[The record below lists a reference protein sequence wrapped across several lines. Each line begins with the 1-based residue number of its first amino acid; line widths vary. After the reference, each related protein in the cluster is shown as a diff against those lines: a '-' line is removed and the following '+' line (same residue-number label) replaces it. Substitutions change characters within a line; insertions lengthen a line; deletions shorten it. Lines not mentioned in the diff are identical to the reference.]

1 MLSPI
6 KILIAISVVLFV
18 FSACNKQ
25 DDNELYNYSISGK
38 VEKGPFLQNGLISVY
53 SVNSNIKNVSAGIT
67 DTIFNNIGEYSFNNL
82 NFSNPLIELRAEGKY
97 LSEIYGKNSPGTT
110 NLSCLSNI
118 SNLATVNVNCLTDAI
133 VPRIKYLVDSGYV
146 YTEAKEI
153 AEKDF
158 LNFLAVD
165 QIVNKSFESLSIAET
180 GNGNA
185 ALLAYSLSLQR
196 YSAYLHD
203 RNQSTL
209 EFNELKD
216 AIAQDFASDGA
227 VNNPAL
233 LDTLLHNIKMINP
246 QACKAYLENHY
257 AVNKYNFEIP
267 EFEPFL
273 TNFRKALETRNIKEI
288 FYPDSANIDNS
299 KLENLLNLDNNSL
312 DVGKQY
318 VLAAFVP
325 FGQSLRINFKSDNT
339 AFNYNVLASQG
350 WNIESNNSQGFTIS
364 ANSYNEIISLGIK
377 LNFSGSAEI
386 EYFENSSEITHQ
398 RTIYW

>member
-1 MLSPI
+1 MLKPI
-6 KILIAISVVLFV
+6 KFLIVTSIILFA
-18 FSACNKQ
+18 FSACDKQ

-53 SVNSNIKNVSAGIT
+53 SVNSNIKNTSVGIG
-67 DTIFNNIGEYSFNNL
+67 DTIFNNIGEYSFSNL

-97 LSEIYGKNSPGTT
+97 FSEIYGKTSPGTT
-110 NLSCLSNI
+110 SLSCVSNI
-118 SNLATVNVNCLTDAI
+118 SNMATVNVNCLTDVI

-146 YTEAKEI
+146 YTDAKRI
-153 AEKDF
+153 AEEDF

-165 QIVNKSFESLSIAET
+165 QVVNKNFESLSISES

-203 RNQSTL
+203 RNQSTA
-209 EFNELKD
+209 EFNELKN
-216 AIAQDFASDGA
+216 AIAQDFASDGD

-233 LDTLLHNIKMINP
+233 LDTLLHNINMINT

-257 AVNKYNFEIP
+257 AVNNYNFKIP

-273 TNFRKALETRNIKEI
+273 NNFKKALETRNIKEI
-288 FYPDSANIDNS
+288 FYPDSANFENG

-339 AFNYNVLASQG
+339 AFNYNVLANQG
-350 WNIESNNSQGFTIS
+350 WNIESNTNEGFTII
-364 ANSYNEIISLGIK
+364 ANNYNEVITLGIK

-386 EYFENSSEITHQ
+386 EYYENSSEITHQ